1 MNFSDILNV
10 FNAIDA
16 ALNKRNVL
24 ATNIEKSFK
33 NKKMGFYGFFFLYLY
48 ILTVT
53 PLTILVLFND
63 NYLENIITNDVWLG
77 IVKTIVTFFD
87 VYPVSFLIF
96 RLISI
101 DKYFLCESFRKAK
114 KEIYG
119 KNSEFLYLKTKKT
132 HIKFK
137 FQRIKAYCIE
147 NLFPLS
153 LIAVITFLMREYS
166 LQYLIVS
173 IMIIIMMSYVLST
186 YYEKNYSIKFYISKV
201 QTTLNGEE
209 LVGREII
216 RIEGQNFYISNK
228 ERNAY
233 YYDGRYLLLKYKAS
247 NFEAQ
252 DINFFLVYLD
262 EYIELLKEFK
272 KDKMCKNKQEV
283 SNIIKSYEDIFE
295 TLSELI

>member
-1 MNFSDILNV
+1 
-10 FNAIDA
+10 
-16 ALNKRNVL
+16 
-24 ATNIEKSFK
+24 
-33 NKKMGFYGFFFLYLY
+33 
-48 ILTVT
+48 
-53 PLTILVLFND
+53 
-63 NYLENIITNDVWLG
+63 
-77 IVKTIVTFFD
+77 
-87 VYPVSFLIF
+87 
-96 RLISI
+96 
-101 DKYFLCESFRKAK
+101 
-114 KEIYG
+114 
-119 KNSEFLYLKTKKT
+119 
-132 HIKFK
+132 
-137 FQRIKAYCIE
+137 
-147 NLFPLS
+147 
-153 LIAVITFLMREYS
+153 
-166 LQYLIVS
+166 
-173 IMIIIMMSYVLST
+173 MMSYVLST